1 MTKEEKV
8 SQIREQL
15 EKDFLSRGEHF
26 VYSREEGRLR
36 WEKNLNNEALSSYIS
51 SSETKEEALKQAYS
65 VAREMITAMAPP
77 VPVKVSV
84 NGDEGSYTDGK
95 VLNVSTAHFDDNDI
109 SLAEKMDAFVG
120 LTVHEGCHLL
130 YTDFDS
136 TGSNPVA
143 HNIANIIEDERI
155 ERICGEQT
163 PGLSGFL
170 RVSKDIFYNRW
181 KKKHPAEGLSNVAKA
196 LNALIS
202 LVRYPTALTDE
213 ELDEFGDLLIEAKG
227 LLQPF
232 PQSTQESVATA
243 DKLYELLKKHLK
255 QQEQQKQQGQSSQG
269 GSQEQEQKN
278 QQEQSSQGGSEQ
290 QEQQEQEA
298 GKGQQQSQPES
309 APGEDDED
317 LVRKLMEAI
326 DELSLSTLSPGQKE
340 TLNEDDQAGV
350 VKANK
355 LMTDLLSGDTEK
367 AERCKGLVLK
377 AKRTEWTTEQ
387 YNKDYADIRAF
398 VPAISRILRC
408 QGTCEKYALKGQR
421 NGKFDSSKIA
431 EAVQGVQTVY
441 TKTAQVKGDDLA
453 VCILIDES
461 GSMCGGNRIKAARK
475 AAILL
480 EKGLSCV
487 PGIDLY
493 IYGHTADDD
502 GNAGGCSI
510 TVYRERGFAPKCAL
524 GACAAKDNNADG
536 YAIWEVANRV
546 RKHTQN
552 KCLFFVISD
561 GLPNA
566 YIYRND
572 EEGICHTREMV
583 QKVTKVGFVP
593 VQVAIDAHY
602 EPESMFDNF
611 VVVNAIEDLP
621 RGLSKLVKRGI
632 LSHSK
637 RKTTIL

>member
-1 MTKEEKV
+1 MTKEERV
-8 SQIREQL
+8 AQIREQL

-36 WEKNLNNEALSSYIS
+36 WEKNLNSAALSSYIS
-51 SSETKEEALKQAYS
+51 SSDTKEEALKHAYS

-84 NGDEGSYTDGK
+84 NGKDSYTNGE
-95 VLNVSTAHFDDNDI
+95 VLNVSTAHFDDKDI

-136 TGSNPVA
+136 TGSTPVA

-155 ERICGEQT
+155 ERLCGEQT

-170 RVSKDIFYNRW
+170 RVSKDIIYNRW

-213 ELDEFGDLLIEAKG
+213 ELDELGDLLLEAKG
-227 LLQPF
+227 LLLPF

-243 DKLYELLKKHLK
+243 DKLYDLLKRFLNEPP
-255 QQEQQKQQGQSSQG
+255 QRD
-269 GSQEQEQKN
+269 
-278 QQEQSSQGGSEQ
+278 SEQ
-290 QEQQEQEA
+290 QEQQNQQGQQEQ
-298 GKGQQQSQPES
+298 GNGQQQSQPES

-317 LVRKLMEAI
+317 IVRKLMEAI

-340 TLNEDDQAGV
+340 KLDENDKAKV
-350 VKANK
+350 VKANR
-355 LMTDLLSGDTEK
+355 LMTDLLSGEAEK
-367 AERCKGLVLK
+367 AESCKGLVLK
-377 AKRTEWTTEQ
+377 AQRTERTTEQ
-387 YNKDYADIRAF
+387 YNNDYADVRAF

-461 GSMCGGNRIKAARK
+461 GSMQAGHRIKAARK

-480 EKGLSCV
+480 EKGLCSV

-502 GNAGGCSI
+502 GNEGGCSI

-536 YAIWEVANRV
+536 YAIWEVASRV

-561 GLPNA
+561 GMPNA

-583 QKVTKVGFVP
+583 QKITKMGFVP
-593 VQVAIDAHY
+593 VQVAIDAWC
-602 EPESMFDNF
+602 EPERMFDNF